1 MATFPGNFPLV
12 SASLYEEVLLKLVS
26 VLTSDFDKKFLW
38 ALVLRSL
45 VEIGFFID
53 QHPDSERATSFEIIV
68 VEKMVSLISSDKTT
82 MPLALKLQAFLDIG
96 MTGPRNMLRVVQGLN
111 EAIASSFTH
120 AYVRLSLELFCF
132 PYC

>member
-12 SASLYEEVLLKLVS
+12 SASLYKEILLKLVS

-38 ALVLRSL
+38 VLVLRSL

-120 AYVRLSLELFCF
+120 AYVRFSLELFCF